1 MRATVDVEVF
11 QGTSRQSCFAKNF
24 TLSES
29 IKCFMWDNRIEFYLQ
44 ALIITFLCDIHI
56 DSIFQYFILCAT
68 LWET

>member
-44 ALIITFLCDIHI
+44 ALIITFFCVT
-56 DSIFQYFILCAT
+56 SI
-68 LWET
+68 